1 MNNTCTCRRC
11 GKCWRSEELEIA
23 REVVKRIERDMEQNE
38 RETASVMSRL
48 SNLDKLSEQ
57 SDEVHAALIGNSV
70 EYVDEETWQ
79 ELITIVN
86 TRDRDAR
93 ELFPQIEDI
102 IRTRTKR
109 KDRDRVWKLI
119 DCAFPCVRGWYF
131 LTKKKQLDEEHNELW
146 RRVNRADETH
156 NRILRHL
163 AASTSSSRRPLEPL
177 N

>member
-1 MNNTCTCRRC
+1 MSNTCTCRRC

-23 REVVKRIERDMEQNE
+23 REVVKRIERDMEQND
-38 RETASVMSRL
+38 RETASVKSRL
-48 SNLDKLSEQ
+48 SNLVKLSEQ
-57 SDEVHAALIGNSV
+57 SVEFRATLNGNRC

-79 ELITIVN
+79 ELNTIVN
-86 TRDRDAR
+86 TRDRDGR

-102 IRTRTKR
+102 IRTRIKR

-119 DCAFPCVRGWYF
+119 DCEFPCVRGWYF
-131 LTKKKQLDEEHNELW
+131 IEKEKQLDEDYIELR
-146 RRVNRADETH
+146 RRVHRADETH

>member
-23 REVVKRIERDMEQNE
+23 REVVKRIERDLEQNE
-38 RETASVMSRL
+38 RETASVKSRL

-57 SDEVHAALIGNSV
+57 SDVFHATLIDNSR

-79 ELITIVN
+79 ELITTVN
-86 TRDRDAR
+86 TSDRYEMFAR
-93 ELFPQIEDI
+93 FEDI

-109 KDRDRVWKLI
+109 KDRDRVWKLV

-131 LTKKKQLDEEHNELW
+131 LKKKKQLDKDYNVLW
-146 RRVNRADETH
+146 NMVNRADETH

>member
-1 MNNTCTCRRC
+1 MNNACTCRRC

-23 REVVKRIERDMEQNE
+23 REVVKRIERDLEQNE
-38 RETASVMSRL
+38 RETASVKSRL

-57 SDEVHAALIGNSV
+57 SDVFHATLIDNSR
-70 EYVDEETWQ
+70 EYVDDETWQ
-79 ELITIVN
+79 ELETIVN
-86 TRDRDAR
+86 TRGRDAR
-93 ELFPQIEDI
+93 ELFRQIEDI
-102 IRTRTKR
+102 VRTRTKR

-119 DCAFPCVRGWYF
+119 DCAFPCVRRWYF
-131 LTKKKQLDEEHNELW
+131 LKKKKQLDEDWNELW
-146 RRVNRADETH
+146 RRVHRADETH